1 MTFPDHL
8 MTLDGVEGRTN
19 IDKGV
24 WQIYLVIQGVVGESG
39 GGMPQI
45 SQPPFWLYKQTD
57 ASPTEV
63 QQLEG

>member
-1 MTFPDHL
+1 MKFPDHL
-8 MTLDGVEGRTN
+8 MMLDGVEGRTN

-45 SQPPFWLYKQTD
+45 SQPPPL
-57 ASPTEV
+57 A
-63 QQLEG
+63 L